1 MFINKAGVKFKA
13 FLYLFVGRF
22 KLFGVVIVILSV
34 YCNHKRTNKRKFCF
48 TKNFVSLFSL
58 DTVSKLLILHWCW
71 PIIKSLKD
79 IPEYRGIH
87 FLSSGPILQ
96 KCSFKPSAL
105 RCSFVTEFWLSDLV
119 GKFEASLIDF
129 QTPLRSF

>member
-48 TKNFVSLFSL
+48 TKILF
-58 DTVSKLLILHWCW
+58 H
-71 PIIKSLKD
+71 
-79 IPEYRGIH
+79 Y
-87 FLSSGPILQ
+87 
-96 KCSFKPSAL
+96 
-105 RCSFVTEFWLSDLV
+105 
-119 GKFEASLIDF
+119 SLIGF
-129 QTPLRSF
+129 LGHGFYLYN

>member
-48 TKNFVSLFSL
+48 TKILF
-58 DTVSKLLILHWCW
+58 
-71 PIIKSLKD
+71 
-79 IPEYRGIH
+79 H
-87 FLSSGPILQ
+87 FIRPVCFDEKYDEL
-96 KCSFKPSAL
+96 
-105 RCSFVTEFWLSDLV
+105 SFV
-119 GKFEASLIDF
+119 K
-129 QTPLRSF
+129 

>member
-48 TKNFVSLFSL
+48 TKILFHFKGI
-58 DTVSKLLILHWCW
+58 VKIKRCLIL
-71 PIIKSLKD
+71 D
-79 IPEYRGIH
+79 I
-87 FLSSGPILQ
+87 
-96 KCSFKPSAL
+96 AL
-105 RCSFVTEFWLSDLV
+105 
-119 GKFEASLIDF
+119 
-129 QTPLRSF
+129 